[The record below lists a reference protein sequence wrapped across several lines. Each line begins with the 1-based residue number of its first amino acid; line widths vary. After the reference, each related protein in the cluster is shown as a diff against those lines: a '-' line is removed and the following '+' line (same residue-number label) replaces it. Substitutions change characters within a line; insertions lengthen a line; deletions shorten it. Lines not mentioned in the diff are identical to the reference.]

1 MATTSK
7 KPARPRRPLG
17 DVLTSSLRE
26 EERHVQDKFAAAD
39 RMFGTAA
46 HAPAP
51 SASQPE
57 TLAAAAPVEPA
68 STPQEE
74 TVAAHEPAPVEELR
88 KKDTFSF
95 PAHEWQRII
104 DIKEE
109 ARENAVTTHKSEIVR
124 AGLVALMNL
133 SLSERLDLLRSMD
146 KPKPGPKPRT

>member
-7 KPARPRRPLG
+7 KPTRPRRPLG

-39 RMFGTAA
+39 RIFGTPTPAS
-46 HAPAP
+46 AP
-51 SASQPE
+51 SGSQPE
-57 TLAAAAPVEPA
+57 TLAVAAPVEPA
-68 STPQEE
+68 SGPQKE
-74 TVAAHEPAPVEELR
+74 TVVAPELVPVEDLR

-133 SLSERLDLLRSMD
+133 PLSERLNLLRSMD
-146 KPKPGPKPRT
+146 KPKPGPKRRT